1 MLRAVLALV
10 IGAHGIGHILF
21 LVPLLGIA
29 DWGQSTRSWL
39 LTGESSARLI
49 GSILWVVATI
59 GFCAA
64 VFGLWSQLPWWR
76 NVAIAAAIVST
87 IGLVLFW
94 ANPVSSSAVFA
105 LAFNVIVLGA
115 LLLAHWPSIEAV
127 GA

>member
-29 DWGQSTRSWL
+29 DWGQSARSWL
-39 LTGESSARLI
+39 LTGESSARLV
-49 GSILWVVATI
+49 GSLLWVVATI
-59 GFCAA
+59 GFCVA

-76 NVAIAAAIVST
+76 SVAIGASIVST
-87 IGLVLFW
+87 VGLILFW
-94 ANPVSSSAVFA
+94 VNPVSSSAVFA
-105 LAFNVIVLGA
+105 LAFNLIVLGA

>member
-59 GFCAA
+59 GFCVA
-64 VFGLWSQLPWWR
+64 VFGLWSQLSWWR
-76 NVAIAAAIVST
+76 NVAIVAAIVST